1 MKTHID
7 TSLAAQGEYVDLE
20 TLLEQGRQLHSE
32 AVFAF
37 CAGIFKR
44 LTCRSLFQ
52 KPGFSATGK
61 DLRTVGSD

>member
-1 MKTHID
+1 MKTHVD
-7 TSLAAQGEYVDLE
+7 NSLAAQGEYVELE
-20 TLLEQGRQLHSE
+20 ELLEQGRQLHSE
-32 AVFAF
+32 AVFTL

-52 KPGFSATGK
+52 KPGFSPTGK